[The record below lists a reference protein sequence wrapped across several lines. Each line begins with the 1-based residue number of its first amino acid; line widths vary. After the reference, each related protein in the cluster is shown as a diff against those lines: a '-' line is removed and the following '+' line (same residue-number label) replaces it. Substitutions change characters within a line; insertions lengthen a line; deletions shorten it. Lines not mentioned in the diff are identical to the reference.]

1 MIAEGTT
8 PPAPTPSARP
18 MPQAPFS
25 AAGSTPPAS
34 AVNILLVDDEPR
46 NLDVLETTLE
56 SPEYRL
62 VRALTAEEALLLLL
76 QQEFAAIVLDIQMPG
91 LTGLE
96 LAQLIKQRRRTQHIP
111 IIFLTAYFQEDKDVL
126 EGYGTGAVDYLTK
139 PINPQIL
146 RSKVAVFA
154 ELSRKTQAL
163 GAINGALEL
172 EIGQRQKAEE
182 ALRQANN
189 ELEARVAART
199 AELTRLN
206 EELRQREAAL
216 SASEAQAR
224 AASQAKNDFLARLS
238 HELRTPLN
246 PILLLTSAGAD
257 DETLPAAV
265 RADFETIAK
274 NVTLEARLIDDLL
287 DVTRIERGK
296 LTLDLRLVDAQD
308 VVRDVLA
315 MVRGEVEQRRLV
327 LHVRQ
332 DAARPRLWG
341 DDVRLKQVLWNVLRN
356 AIKFTPEGGEITV
369 TTGLTPDQ
377 ARWAVEVR
385 DSGIGLTATEMT
397 RIFEP
402 FSQGDHAGR
411 NGTRPFAGLGL
422 GLTISRRLVELHGG
436 SIRATSEGRGRGAVF
451 QIEFPLRGSAP
462 TEAAPGPDGRAP
474 GH

>member
-1 MIAEGTT
+1 MIAEGSTPPGPPLSVRFM
-8 PPAPTPSARP
+8 PPAPPA
-18 MPQAPFS
+18 AP
-25 AAGSTPPAS
+25 PPPLNAT
-34 AVNILLVDDEPR
+34 VNILLVDDEPR
-46 NLDVLETTLE
+46 NLDVLESTLE
-56 SPEYRL
+56 APEYRL
-62 VRALTAEEALLLLL
+62 VRALTAEQALLLLL
-76 QQEFAAIVLDIQMPG
+76 EEEFAAIVLDIQMPG
-91 LTGLE
+91 LSGLE

-126 EGYGTGAVDYLTK
+126 EGYGSGAVDYLTK

-206 EELRQREAAL
+206 EELRQREVAL

-224 AASQAKNDFLARLS
+224 AASRAKNDFLARLS

-246 PILLLTSAGAD
+246 PILLLTSAAAD
-257 DETLPAAV
+257 DVTLSPEL

-296 LTLDLRLVDAQD
+296 LTLDLRLLDAHD
-308 VVRDVLA
+308 VLRDVLA
-315 MVRGEVEQRRLV
+315 MVRGELEQKHLV
-327 LHVRQ
+327 LHLRQ
-332 DAARPRLWG
+332 EPPRPTLWG
-341 DDVRLKQVLWNVLRN
+341 DDVRLKQVFWNVLKN

-369 TTGLTPDQ
+369 ATKLTPDLG
-377 ARWAVEVR
+377 RWAVDIQ
-385 DSGIGLTATEMT
+385 DSGIGLTAAEMA

-402 FSQGDHAGR
+402 FSQGDHAERQGS
-411 NGTRPFAGLGL
+411 RPFAGLGL
-422 GLTISRRLVELHGG
+422 GLAISRRLVELHGG
-436 SIRATSEGRGRGAVF
+436 SISATSDGRGHGASF
-451 QIEFPLRGSAP
+451 HIEFPLRRTASPDFRPG
-462 TEAAPGPDGRAP
+462 AAGWGQ
-474 GH
+474 G

>member
-1 MIAEGTT
+1 MIAEGHPPAATPLSARFM
-8 PPAPTPSARP
+8 PPAPQP
-18 MPQAPFS
+18 
-25 AAGSTPPAS
+25 AAGIPPPPT
-34 AVNILLVDDEPR
+34 AVNILLVDDEAR

-62 VRALTAEEALLLLL
+62 VRALTAEQALLLLL

-91 LTGLE
+91 LSGLE

-154 ELSRKTQAL
+154 DLSRKTQAL
-163 GAINGALEL
+163 AAINGALEL
-172 EIGQRQKAEE
+172 EISQRQKAEE
-182 ALRQANN
+182 ALRQVNN
-189 ELEARVAART
+189 DLEARVLART
-199 AELTRLN
+199 ADLMRLN
-206 EELRQREAAL
+206 EELRQREVAL

-246 PILLLTSAGAD
+246 PILLLTSAASED
-257 DETLPAAV
+257 ATLPLGI
-265 RADFETIAK
+265 REDFETIAK

-296 LTLDLRLVDAQD
+296 LTLDLKLLDTQE

-315 MVRGEVEQRRLV
+315 LVRGDLEQKRLE
-327 LHVRQ
+327 LRLRQ
-332 DAARPRLWG
+332 DPPHPRLWG
-341 DDVRLKQVLWNVLRN
+341 DDVRLKQVLWNVLKN
-356 AIKFTPEGGEITV
+356 AIKFTPEGGTVAV
-369 TTGLTPDQ
+369 TTRLTPDQ

-385 DSGIGLTATEMT
+385 DSGIGLTAAEMA

-402 FSQGDHAGR
+402 FSQGDHAERSASRSFG
-411 NGTRPFAGLGL
+411 GLGL
-422 GLTISRRLVELHGG
+422 GLAISRRLVELHGG
-436 SIRATSEGRGRGAVF
+436 SITAASDGRGQGATF
-451 QIEFPLRGSAP
+451 HLEFPLRRTAP
-462 TEAAPGPDGRAP
+462 APGTSGWGPAA
-474 GH
+474 